1 MLDQTGG
8 NWEEHTRTYILDL
21 DKLKSY
27 FTSISLSKKNI
38 DYNQNDYLRAD
49 SFLKD
54 FEENKSKFDFLF
66 IKFKLDKLIEET

>member
-1 MLDQTGG
+1 LLDQTGG